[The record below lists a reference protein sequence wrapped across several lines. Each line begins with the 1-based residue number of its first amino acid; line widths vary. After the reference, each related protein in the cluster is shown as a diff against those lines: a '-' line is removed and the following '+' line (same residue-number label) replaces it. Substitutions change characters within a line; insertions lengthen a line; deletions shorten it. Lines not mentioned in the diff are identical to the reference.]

1 MSDAAMWRE
10 KATALRERARDME
23 DREQAEILLTL
34 AEDCDQLAAD
44 LETAGA
50 SEEKKAGRTAR
61 CIAVSGSP

>member
-1 MSDAAMWRE
+1 MSDPAMWRE
-10 KATALRERARDME
+10 KATALRERARDM